1 MFIVARPQISEEVVS
16 PIRSRFTIEP
26 LEPGFGYTV
35 GNSLRRTLLS
45 SIPGAA
51 ISSVRIEG
59 VLHEFSTVP
68 KVTEDVTDI
77 ILNLKE
83 LTLRSELE
91 EPTTV
96 YLKAKGPAEVTA
108 GDIAPPAGVEIL
120 NSDLHVATLGKG
132 ATLEMEMTVE
142 RGVGYR
148 MADKNKKPRDPIGVI
163 PVDSIFSPVRKVSYA
178 VENTRVEQMTDRD
191 RLILDVETDGSV
203 TPREAV
209 ASAGGT
215 LLELVNLFAELA
227 EAASVTVG
235 PGRRRGDAQRL
246 RHHDRGAEPLGS
258 LLQLPEARGHQR
270 GRRPGA
276 EVRGR
281 AHGHPQL
288 RAEVDRRGQAQARG
302 ARPGSAGGVAVPR
315 PKKGPRL
322 GSGPAHQKL
331 MLSTLAAQLFVH
343 EAINTTEAKA
353 KVLRPYAEQLIT
365 KAKRGDLAS
374 RREVLKDITDRDV
387 VARLFH
393 EIGPRFA
400 ERQGGYTRI
409 LKLGQRRATGRPWPA
424 SSSWSA
430 PSRNR
435 LARSVCRRGSGVVR
449 LLVAYDGTEFR
460 GWARSAIRPSGP
472 SRDCSRTRSR
482 W

>member
-16 PIRSRFTIEP
+16 PTRSRFAIEP

-51 ISSVRIEG
+51 VSSVRIEG
-59 VLHEFSTVP
+59 VLHEFSTIP

-83 LTLRSELE
+83 LVARSELE

-120 NSDLHVATLGKG
+120 NPDLHVATLGKG
-132 ATLEMEMTVE
+132 ASLEMEMTVE

-163 PVDSIFSPVRKVSYA
+163 PVDSIFSPVRKVSYS

-191 RLILDVETDGSV
+191 RLILDVETDGSI

-215 LLELVNLFAELA
+215 LMELVTLFGELA

-235 PGRRRGDAQRL
+235 PAEDDEVPGDYAITIEELNLSVRSYNCLKREGINAVGDVVLKSESELMDIRNFGQKSI
-246 RHHDRGAEPLGS
+246 D
-258 LLQLPEARGHQR
+258 
-270 GRRPGA
+270 
-276 EVRGR
+276 EV
-281 AHGHPQL
+281 
-288 RAEVDRRGQAQARG
+288 
-302 ARPGSAGGVAVPR
+302 
-315 PKKGPRL
+315 
-322 GSGPAHQKL
+322 
-331 MLSTLAAQLFVH
+331 
-343 EAINTTEAKA
+343 KA
-353 KVLRPYAEQLIT
+353 KLEELGLGLRE
-365 KAKRGDLAS
+365 
-374 RREVLKDITDRDV
+374 E
-387 VARLFH
+387 
-393 EIGPRFA
+393 
-400 ERQGGYTRI
+400 
-409 LKLGQRRATGRPWPA
+409 
-424 SSSWSA
+424 
-430 PSRNR
+430 
-435 LARSVCRRGSGVVR
+435 
-449 LLVAYDGTEFR
+449 
-460 GWARSAIRPSGP
+460 
-472 SRDCSRTRSR
+472 
-482 W
+482 